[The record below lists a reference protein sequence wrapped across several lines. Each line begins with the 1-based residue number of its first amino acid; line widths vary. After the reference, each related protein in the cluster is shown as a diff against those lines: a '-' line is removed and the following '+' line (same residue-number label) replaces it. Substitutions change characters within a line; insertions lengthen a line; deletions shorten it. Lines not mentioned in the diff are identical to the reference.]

1 MVKKLRC
8 KYSLFLFILNTFN
21 SYLFFVCLYLAKILT
36 MKKIIFWLFI
46 LALTYVLI
54 LWTKAHPAWIDHFYL
69 PYIYARFNQI
79 LSFSFDR
86 FSFSVGD
93 ILYALVILLFIRK
106 IIVIIKSKRKI
117 VVRLTTLVVQ
127 FVALFYLWFNISWGL
142 CNYQTPLHEK
152 LNISTKYTLTDLQN
166 ETQRLIH
173 VVNHLQQ
180 QVASDG
186 QAVEIEADL
195 AKFSLAAQE
204 GYRNIK
210 DEIRFPV
217 HSISDVKASLYSK
230 VITKMGFSGY
240 FNPFTHENQVN
251 IEVPAV
257 SLCVTSAHEI
267 AHQLGYANESE
278 ANFLGYLSLLHQDNK
293 TYQYAAN
300 LYALKYCLKEIFR
313 NDSAH
318 AEFYLEQ
325 INAGSKKDIQIVN
338 DFWQSHRNISTDWSH
353 QFYGRFLKLN
363 NQKEGIRSY
372 HLFVNLLIGYHQDRK
387 ITVNLR

>member
-127 FVALFYLWFNISWGL
+127 FVALFYLLFNISWGL

-278 ANFLGYLSLLHQDNK
+278 ANFLGYLSL
-293 TYQYAAN
+293 
-300 LYALKYCLKEIFR
+300 
-313 NDSAH
+313 
-318 AEFYLEQ
+318 
-325 INAGSKKDIQIVN
+325 
-338 DFWQSHRNISTDWSH
+338 
-353 QFYGRFLKLN
+353 
-363 NQKEGIRSY
+363 
-372 HLFVNLLIGYHQDRK
+372 
-387 ITVNLR
+387 

>member
-1 MVKKLRC
+1 
-8 KYSLFLFILNTFN
+8 
-21 SYLFFVCLYLAKILT
+21 
-36 MKKIIFWLFI
+36 
-46 LALTYVLI
+46 
-54 LWTKAHPAWIDHFYL
+54 
-69 PYIYARFNQI
+69 
-79 LSFSFDR
+79 
-86 FSFSVGD
+86 
-93 ILYALVILLFIRK
+93 
-106 IIVIIKSKRKI
+106 
-117 VVRLTTLVVQ
+117 
-127 FVALFYLWFNISWGL
+127 
-142 CNYQTPLHEK
+142 
-152 LNISTKYTLTDLQN
+152 KYTLTDLQN

-338 DFWQSHRNISTDWSH
+338 DFWQSHRNISTDWS
-353 QFYGRFLKLN
+353 
-363 NQKEGIRSY
+363 
-372 HLFVNLLIGYHQDRK
+372 DR
-387 ITVNLR
+387 